1 LTIPLGIYL
10 YLSEFNLDINFS
22 LIVARDYG
30 TCQKLIYTKGLT
42 ARANTKK
49 WKFIVNININNKID
63 IQRGEENEK

>member
-1 LTIPLGIYL
+1 
-10 YLSEFNLDINFS
+10 

-42 ARANTKK
+42 ARANIKK